1 MIGPKVHAP
10 SRAEEEP
17 GQPPEQKKFLQ
28 PMGVS
33 RVTELLGLRK
43 VATFKNVQVMK
54 FFIAVY
60 HAAKEK
66 ICISFIFALIIH

>member
-1 MIGPKVHAP
+1 MIGQKVHAP

-33 RVTELLGLRK
+33 RVTDLLGLRK
-43 VATFKNVQVMK
+43 VATFKNALVMK
-54 FFIAVY
+54 F
-60 HAAKEK
+60 
-66 ICISFIFALIIH
+66 CIVLK